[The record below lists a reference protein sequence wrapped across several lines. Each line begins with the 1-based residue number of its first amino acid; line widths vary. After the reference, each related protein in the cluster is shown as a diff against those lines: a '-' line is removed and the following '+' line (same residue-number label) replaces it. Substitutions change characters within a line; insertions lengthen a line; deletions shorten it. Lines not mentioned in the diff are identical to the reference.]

1 MSAAADAQGHRS
13 KQKGGCGLNNEYLIV
28 HRSVLPEC
36 FTRVL
41 AAQELLRTGAVKEVS
56 EAARLAGISR
66 STFYKYKDYIFTPN
80 ENTACKKAVMSMILS
95 HERGVL
101 SRVLNCLSDCGAS
114 VLTIMQNPPIA
125 ERASV
130 VMSLD
135 ITGITNGVD
144 DLLSALGQIEG
155 VERAGLIDID

>member
-1 MSAAADAQGHRS
+1 M
-13 KQKGGCGLNNEYLIV
+13 NNEYLIV

-114 VLTIMQNPPIA
+114 ELTIMQNPPIA

>member
-1 MSAAADAQGHRS
+1 M
-13 KQKGGCGLNNEYLIV
+13 NNEYLIV

-80 ENTACKKAVMSMILS
+80 ENTA
-95 HERGVL
+95 
-101 SRVLNCLSDCGAS
+101 
-114 VLTIMQNPPIA
+114 
-125 ERASV
+125 
-130 VMSLD
+130 
-135 ITGITNGVD
+135 
-144 DLLSALGQIEG
+144 
-155 VERAGLIDID
+155 

>member
-1 MSAAADAQGHRS
+1 M
-13 KQKGGCGLNNEYLIV
+13 NNEYLIV

-66 STFYKYKDYIFTPN
+66 STFYKYKEYIFTPN
-80 ENTACKKAVMSMILS
+80 ENTACKNAVMSMILS

>member
-1 MSAAADAQGHRS
+1 M
-13 KQKGGCGLNNEYLIV
+13 NNEYLIV

-155 VERAGLIDID
+155 VERAGLIDIDSLTE

>member
-1 MSAAADAQGHRS
+1 
-13 KQKGGCGLNNEYLIV
+13 
-28 HRSVLPEC
+28 
-36 FTRVL
+36 
-41 AAQELLRTGAVKEVS
+41 
-56 EAARLAGISR
+56 
-66 STFYKYKDYIFTPN
+66 
-80 ENTACKKAVMSMILS
+80 
-95 HERGVL
+95 
-101 SRVLNCLSDCGAS
+101 
-114 VLTIMQNPPIA
+114 MQNPPIA